1 MTGISGPGTSLGLSA
16 TAIAEVARQFK
27 MHTQEIFLIIIIF
40 KRKQKVTHVFCS
52 RCP

>member
-16 TAIAEVARQFK
+16 TAIAEVARQFEI
-27 MHTQEIFLIIIIF
+27 HTLEIFLIIIF